1 MGIQFPPIAFLYL
14 PTVLLFIYLFIYL
27 FIFIMLLYSGINLS
41 MKKFQTT

>member
-1 MGIQFPPIAFLYL
+1 MGIQFPPIAFLYR
-14 PTVLLFIYLFIYL
+14 PTVLLFIYL